1 MRSDD
6 FLNNMKDFFNSFC
19 VKTTETKGAEYSG
32 DDDKFANFKRI
43 AQEMNSPL
51 GLVWYVYFK
60 KHLDSLNSFLKRWNQ
75 GENITDI
82 EEGLSEPISGRI
94 GDMIV
99 YLFLIK
105 SMIDEQ
111 REIENMR
118 KCND

>member
-1 MRSDD
+1 MTSRA
-6 FLNNMKDFFNSFC
+6 FLENMKDFFNSFC

-43 AQEMNSPL
+43 AKEMDSPL

-60 KHLDSLNSFLKRWNQ
+60 KHLDSLNSFLKRWNK
-75 GENITDI
+75 GEKITDI
-82 EEGLSEPISGRI
+82 EKELSEPISGRI

-105 SMIDEQ
+105 GMIDERRQ
-111 REIENMR
+111 EEQG
-118 KCND
+118 ND